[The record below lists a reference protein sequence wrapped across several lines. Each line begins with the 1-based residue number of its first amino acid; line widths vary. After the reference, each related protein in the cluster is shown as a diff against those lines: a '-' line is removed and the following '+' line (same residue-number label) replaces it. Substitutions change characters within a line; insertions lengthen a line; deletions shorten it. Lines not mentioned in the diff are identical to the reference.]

1 MIEKQQFEEIL
12 KREDLKSF
20 LLNSSKEAIQKAFG
34 EEVANMKDYDQNN
47 PNHQYNLFEHTIEVM
62 EAIPKEKYLSEDYK
76 TLKIAA
82 FFHDIGK
89 PEVAKEKDGKT
100 VYYNHAEKSKEI
112 SAEILQKMGYAENEI
127 ERILFPAYFGV
138 NSLHGMTAPEFV
150 EKTLISIYYQLKTQ
164 LELTLSLSKCTGVKR
179 VFDAEDLDKIC
190 EEFIDEL
197 PNLQEMLLKDVTA
210 NFEGDPAAMSKSEIV
225 LSYPGF
231 YAIFVYR
238 IAHELYKRKVPFV
251 PRMMTEYAHGKTGI
265 DINPGAEIGE
275 YFFIDH
281 GTGIVI
287 GETTKIGKWVKIYQG
302 VTLGALSPRK
312 GQSLSGVKRHPTV
325 EDNVTIYANTTIL
338 GGETVIGENSVIGGN
353 SFITSSVDKN
363 SYVSIKAP
371 ELIIRTDD

>member
-1 MIEKQQFEEIL
+1 MVTGKEDIFKNTVGRITENYSLEGDMPVFCGEMTLPDRQEI
-12 KREDLKSF
+12 
-20 LLNSSKEAIQKAFG
+20 I
-34 EEVANMKDYDQNN
+34 
-47 PNHQYNLFEHTIEVM
+47 H
-62 EAIPKEKYLSEDYK
+62 
-76 TLKIAA
+76 
-82 FFHDIGK
+82 
-89 PEVAKEKDGKT
+89 
-100 VYYNHAEKSKEI
+100 
-112 SAEILQKMGYAENEI
+112 ILNEI
-127 ERILFPAYFGV
+127 EKILFPSNFGV
-138 NSLHGMTAPEFV
+138 NGLIVMTPAEFV
-150 EKTLISIYYQLKTQ
+150 EKTLVNIYYQLKSQ
-164 LELTLSLSKCTGVKR
+164 LKNALSLSKWTGAKK
-179 VFDAEDLDKIC
+179 VFDEADLDKIC
-190 EEFIDEL
+190 DEFIDEL

-251 PRMMTEYAHGKTGI
+251 PRIMTEYAHGKTGT

-325 EDNVTIYANTTIL
+325 EDNVTIYANTTVL

-353 SFITSSVDKN
+353 SFITSSVERN
-363 SYVSIKAP
+363 SFVSIKAP

>member
-1 MIEKQQFEEIL
+1 MVTG
-12 KREDLKSF
+12 
-20 LLNSSKEAIQKAFG
+20 KESTFKNA
-34 EEVANMKDYDQNN
+34 VR
-47 PNHQYNLFEHTIEVM
+47 
-62 EAIPKEKYLSEDYK
+62 
-76 TLKIAA
+76 KIAVNYA
-82 FFHDIGK
+82 CEEDMPIYCGEMKLPDRKEVVDI
-89 PEVAKEKDGKT
+89 
-100 VYYNHAEKSKEI
+100 
-112 SAEILQKMGYAENEI
+112 LNEI

-138 NSLHGMTAPEFV
+138 STLRGMTAPEFV

-164 LELTLSLSKCTGVKR
+164 LELSLSLSKCTNVKR
-179 VFDAEDLDKIC
+179 VFKPDELDNIC
-190 EEFIDEL
+190 DEFINEL

-210 NFEGDPAAMSKSEIV
+210 NYEGDPAAMSKSEIV

-287 GETTKIGKWVKIYQG
+287 GETTVIGKWVKIYQG

-312 GQSLSGVKRHPTV
+312 GQSLSGIKRHPTV
-325 EDNVTIYANTTIL
+325 EDNVTIYANTTVL
-338 GGETVIGENSVIGGN
+338 GGDTVIGENSVVGGN
-353 SFITSSVDKN
+353 SFITSSVEKN

-371 ELIIRTDD
+371 ELIIRNDQ

>member
-1 MIEKQQFEEIL
+1 MITG
-12 KREDLKSF
+12 
-20 LLNSSKEAIQKAFG
+20 KESTFKNT
-34 EEVANMKDYDQNN
+34 VK
-47 PNHQYNLFEHTIEVM
+47 
-62 EAIPKEKYLSEDYK
+62 
-76 TLKIAA
+76 KIAVNYSCEEDMPIYCGEMKLPDRNEIV
-82 FFHDIGK
+82 DI
-89 PEVAKEKDGKT
+89 
-100 VYYNHAEKSKEI
+100 
-112 SAEILQKMGYAENEI
+112 LNEI

-179 VFDAEDLDKIC
+179 VFDAENLDKIC

>member
-1 MIEKQQFEEIL
+1 MVTG
-12 KREDLKSF
+12 
-20 LLNSSKEAIQKAFG
+20 KESTFKNA
-34 EEVANMKDYDQNN
+34 VR
-47 PNHQYNLFEHTIEVM
+47 
-62 EAIPKEKYLSEDYK
+62 
-76 TLKIAA
+76 KIAVNYA
-82 FFHDIGK
+82 CEEDMPIYCGEMKLPDRKEVVDI
-89 PEVAKEKDGKT
+89 
-100 VYYNHAEKSKEI
+100 
-112 SAEILQKMGYAENEI
+112 LNEI
-127 ERILFPAYFGV
+127 GRILFPAYFGV
-138 NSLHGMTAPEFV
+138 STLRGMTAPEFV

-164 LELTLSLSKCTGVKR
+164 LELSLSLSKCTNVKR
-179 VFDAEDLDKIC
+179 VFKPDELDNIC
-190 EEFIDEL
+190 DEFINEL

-210 NFEGDPAAMSKSEIV
+210 NYEGDPAAMSKSEIV

-287 GETTKIGKWVKIYQG
+287 GETTVIGKWVKIYQG

-312 GQSLSGVKRHPTV
+312 GQSLSGIKRHPTV
-325 EDNVTIYANTTIL
+325 EDNVTIYANTTVL
-338 GGETVIGENSVIGGN
+338 GGDTVIGENSVVGGN
-353 SFITSSVDKN
+353 SFITSSVEKN

-371 ELIIRTDD
+371 ELIIRNDQ

>member
-1 MIEKQQFEEIL
+1 MVTGKEDIFKNTVGRITENYSLEGDMPVFCGEMTLPDRQEI
-12 KREDLKSF
+12 
-20 LLNSSKEAIQKAFG
+20 I
-34 EEVANMKDYDQNN
+34 
-47 PNHQYNLFEHTIEVM
+47 H
-62 EAIPKEKYLSEDYK
+62 
-76 TLKIAA
+76 
-82 FFHDIGK
+82 
-89 PEVAKEKDGKT
+89 
-100 VYYNHAEKSKEI
+100 
-112 SAEILQKMGYAENEI
+112 ILNEI
-127 ERILFPAYFGV
+127 EKILFPSYFGV
-138 NSLHGMTAPEFV
+138 NGLMGITPVEFV
-150 EKTLISIYYQLKTQ
+150 EKTLVNIYYQLKSQ
-164 LELTLSLSKCTGVKR
+164 LKNALSLSKWTGAKK
-179 VFDAEDLDKIC
+179 VFDEADLDKIC
-190 EEFIDEL
+190 DEFIDEL

-251 PRMMTEYAHGKTGI
+251 PRIMTEYAHGKTGI

-302 VTLGALSPRK
+302 VTLGALSPRN

-325 EDNVTIYANTTIL
+325 EDNVTIYANTTVL

-353 SFITSSVDKN
+353 SFITSSVERN
-363 SYVSIKAP
+363 SFVSIKAP

>member
-1 MIEKQQFEEIL
+1 MVTGK
-12 KREDLKSF
+12 EDIFK
-20 LLNSSKEAIQKAFG
+20 NTVGRI
-34 EEVANMKDYDQNN
+34 
-47 PNHQYNLFEHTIEVM
+47 T
-62 EAIPKEKYLSEDYK
+62 EKYSLEGDMPVFCGEM
-76 TLKIAA
+76 TLP
-82 FFHDIGK
+82 DRQ
-89 PEVAKEKDGKT
+89 
-100 VYYNHAEKSKEI
+100 EI
-112 SAEILQKMGYAENEI
+112 IHILNEI
-127 ERILFPAYFGV
+127 EKILFPSYFGV
-138 NSLHGMTAPEFV
+138 NGLMGITPAEFV
-150 EKTLISIYYQLKTQ
+150 EKTLVNIYYQLKSQ
-164 LELTLSLSKCTGVKR
+164 LKNALSLSKWTGAKK
-179 VFDAEDLDKIC
+179 VFDEADLDKIC
-190 EEFIDEL
+190 DEFIDEL

-251 PRMMTEYAHGKTGI
+251 PRIMTEYAHGKTGI

-325 EDNVTIYANTTIL
+325 EDNVTIYANTTVL

-353 SFITSSVDKN
+353 SFITSSVERN
-363 SYVSIKAP
+363 SFVSIKAP

>member
-1 MIEKQQFEEIL
+1 MVTGKEDIFKNTVGRITENYSLEGDMPVFCGEMTLPDRQEI
-12 KREDLKSF
+12 
-20 LLNSSKEAIQKAFG
+20 I
-34 EEVANMKDYDQNN
+34 
-47 PNHQYNLFEHTIEVM
+47 H
-62 EAIPKEKYLSEDYK
+62 
-76 TLKIAA
+76 
-82 FFHDIGK
+82 
-89 PEVAKEKDGKT
+89 
-100 VYYNHAEKSKEI
+100 
-112 SAEILQKMGYAENEI
+112 ILNEI
-127 ERILFPAYFGV
+127 EKILFPSYFGV
-138 NSLHGMTAPEFV
+138 NGLMGITPAEFV
-150 EKTLISIYYQLKTQ
+150 EKTLVNIYYQLKSQ
-164 LELTLSLSKCTGVKR
+164 LKNALSLSKWTGAKK
-179 VFDAEDLDKIC
+179 VFDEADLDKIC
-190 EEFIDEL
+190 DEFIDEL

-251 PRMMTEYAHGKTGI
+251 PRIMTEYAHGKTGI

-325 EDNVTIYANTTIL
+325 EDNVTIYANTTVL

-353 SFITSSVDKN
+353 SFITSSVERN
-363 SYVSIKAP
+363 SFVSIKAP

>member
-1 MIEKQQFEEIL
+1 MPIYCGEMKLPDRKEVVDIL
-12 KREDLKSF
+12 
-20 LLNSSKEAIQKAFG
+20 
-34 EEVANMKDYDQNN
+34 
-47 PNHQYNLFEHTIEVM
+47 
-62 EAIPKEKYLSEDYK
+62 
-76 TLKIAA
+76 
-82 FFHDIGK
+82 
-89 PEVAKEKDGKT
+89 
-100 VYYNHAEKSKEI
+100 
-112 SAEILQKMGYAENEI
+112 NEI

-138 NSLHGMTAPEFV
+138 STLRGMTAPEFV

-164 LELTLSLSKCTGVKR
+164 LELSLSLSKCTNVKR
-179 VFDAEDLDKIC
+179 VFKPDELDNIC
-190 EEFIDEL
+190 DEFINEL

-210 NFEGDPAAMSKSEIV
+210 NYEGDPAAMSKSEIV

-287 GETTKIGKWVKIYQG
+287 GETTVIGKWVKIYQG

-312 GQSLSGVKRHPTV
+312 GQSLSGIKRHPTV
-325 EDNVTIYANTTIL
+325 EDNVTIYANTTVL
-338 GGETVIGENSVIGGN
+338 GGDTVIGENSVVGGN
-353 SFITSSVDKN
+353 SFITSSVEKN

-371 ELIIRTDD
+371 ELIIRNDQ